1 MRIGILGGSF
11 DPIHKGHLHMAKS
24 AYDTGVFDEI
34 WLMPAGH
41 SPNKSEE
48 DMTLATHRF
57 AMCKLAAAEYSFLRA
72 SSFEVDSA
80 DRSYTYL
87 TLEKLSNQYPEH
99 QFSFIMGADSLDYFE
114 KWKNPQIIAA
124 LCPIYVI
131 NRGEFS
137 NAYLEEKIRQINAIF
152 PARITI
158 VPCEKYHISSSEI
171 RSNLWQNRDYAGYLP
186 EAVVDYIRKNHLYRI
201 GD

>member
-1 MRIGILGGSF
+1 MKIGILGGSF

-41 SPNKSEE
+41 SPNKSEK
-48 DMTLATHRF
+48 DMTSAAHRL
-57 AMCKLAAAEYSFLRA
+57 AMCQLAAEEYPFLRA
-72 SSFEVDSA
+72 NSFEVDSS

-87 TLEKLSNQYPEH
+87 TLEKLTQRYPEH
-99 QFSFIMGADSLDYFE
+99 DFSFIMGADSLDYFD
-114 KWKNPQIIAA
+114 KWKKPQIIAT

-137 NAYLEEKIRQINAIF
+137 KEYLEEKIRQINAIF
-152 PARITI
+152 PAKITI

-186 EAVVDYIRKNHLYRI
+186 EAVVDYIRKNHLYEI